1 MSRLPLLPDRP
12 RPLIFAH
19 RGCSSLAPENTMAA
33 FRMAREIGAPGIE
46 LDIHI
51 CRSGELV
58 VAHDD
63 TFQRTVPEGQ
73 NGRGKPIEE
82 LDFEEIRELD
92 VGIAF
97 GRQSDVQKT
106 RELRIPAPA
115 PEPPGFAGEH
125 PPLLEQ
131 VLEEFCPGMYIDIE
145 LKTRKTAHDPLP
157 ARAADLLRRLGD
169 RVLGSVTVSSFNPY
183 SILAF
188 KKLCP
193 RVPTAIIWSAGK
205 GVPLLLRRGLGR
217 IIARCDY
224 LKPVHSQVTG
234 FSRFR
239 FSTLEGR
246 PLVPWTVDDPQLAR
260 RLLAEGCAGIISNRP
275 QDLL

>member
-1 MSRLPLLPDRP
+1 
-12 RPLIFAH
+12 
-19 RGCSSLAPENTMAA
+19 MAA
-33 FRMAREIGAPGIE
+33 FRKARDLGAPGIE

-51 CRSGELV
+51 CKTGELV

-63 TFQRTVPEGQ
+63 TFQRTVPEGP
-73 NGRGKPIEE
+73 NGGGRPIEE
-82 LDFEEIRELD
+82 LDFKEIRD
-92 VGIAF
+92 IDAGAAF
-97 GRQSDVQKT
+97 GRQSGIQ
-106 RELRIPAPA
+106 EAPA
-115 PEPPGFAGEH
+115 PGASPFTGEH

-145 LKTRKTAHDPLP
+145 LKTRKTREDPLP
-157 ARAADLLRRLGD
+157 AQAADTLRRLGEG
-169 RVLGSVTVSSFNPY
+169 VLRSVTVSSFNPY

-193 RVPTAIIWSAGK
+193 QVPTAIIWSADA
-205 GVPLLLRRGLGR
+205 GVPPLLRYGFGR
-217 IIARCDY
+217 ILARCDY
-224 LKPVHSQVTG
+224 LKPVYRQVNG

-246 PLVPWTVDDPQLAR
+246 PMVPWTVDDPALAR
-260 RLLAEGCAGIISNRP
+260 RLLAAGCAGIISNRP

>member
-1 MSRLPLLPDRP
+1 MSRLALLPDRP

-33 FRMAREIGAPGIE
+33 FRRAREIGAPGIE

-51 CRSGELV
+51 CRTGELV

-63 TFQRTVPEGQ
+63 TFLRTAPEGA
-73 NGRGKPIEE
+73 NGRGRPIEE

-92 VGIAF
+92 VGA
-97 GRQSDVQKT
+97 
-106 RELRIPAPA
+106 
-115 PEPPGFAGEH
+115 PGFAGEH

-145 LKTRKTAHDPLP
+145 LKTRKTGNDPLP
-157 ARAADLLRRLGD
+157 ARTADLLRRLGD
-169 RVLGSVTVSSFNPY
+169 RVSGSVTVSSFNPY
-183 SILAF
+183 GILAF
-188 KKLCP
+188 KNICP
-193 RVPTAIIWSAGK
+193 RVPTAIIWSADK
-205 GVPLLLRRGLGR
+205 GVPLPLRRGFGR
-217 IIARCDY
+217 FIARCDY

-260 RLLAEGCAGIISNRP
+260 GLVAKGCAGIISNRP
-275 QDLL
+275 QDLLSQGIRPREQP

>member
-1 MSRLPLLPDRP
+1 MSRLALLPDRP

-33 FRMAREIGAPGIE
+33 FRKAREIGAPGIE

-51 CRSGELV
+51 CRTGELV

-63 TFQRTVPEGQ
+63 TFQRTAPEGP
-73 NGRGKPIEE
+73 NGRGLPIEE

-97 GRQSDVQKT
+97 GRQSDIQKT
-106 RELRIPAPA
+106 PTPGTA
-115 PEPPGFAGEH
+115 GFAGEH

-131 VLEEFCPGMYIDIE
+131 VLEEFCPGMFIDIE
-145 LKTRKTAHDPLP
+145 LKTRKTRDDPLP
-157 ARAADLLRRLGD
+157 ARTADLLRRLGD
-169 RVLGSVTVSSFNPY
+169 RVLTSVTVSSFNPY

-205 GVPLLLRRGLGR
+205 GVPLLLRRGFGR

-234 FSRFR
+234 FSRSW

-246 PLVPWTVDDPQLAR
+246 PLVPWTVDDPHLAR
-260 RLLAEGCAGIISNRP
+260 RLLAEGCTGIISNRP

>member
-1 MSRLPLLPDRP
+1 
-12 RPLIFAH
+12 
-19 RGCSSLAPENTMAA
+19 MAA
-33 FRMAREIGAPGIE
+33 FRKAREVGAPGIE

-51 CRSGELV
+51 CRTGELV

-63 TFQRTVPEGQ
+63 TFRRTAPEGA
-73 NGRGKPIEE
+73 NGRGQPIEE
-82 LDFEEIRELD
+82 LDFGEIRELD
-92 VGIAF
+92 VGSAF
-97 GRQSDVQKT
+97 SPGDVQGV
-106 RELRIPAPA
+106 PAPGG
-115 PEPPGFAGEH
+115 PGFAGEH

-145 LKTRKTAHDPLP
+145 LKTRKTGGDPLP

-193 RVPTAIIWSAGK
+193 RVPTAIIWSADK
-205 GVPLLLRRGLGR
+205 GIPFPLRHGFGR
-217 IIARCDY
+217 FIARCDY
-224 LKPVHSQVTG
+224 LKPIHSQVSG

-246 PLVPWTVDDPQLAR
+246 PLVPWTVDDPRLAR
-260 RLLAEGCAGIISNRP
+260 QLLEKGCAGIISNRP
-275 QDLL
+275 QDLLSQGFREQP

>member
-1 MSRLPLLPDRP
+1 MSHVPLLPDRP

-33 FRMAREIGAPGIE
+33 FRKAREIGAPGIE
-46 LDIHI
+46 LDIHL
-51 CRSGELV
+51 CKTGELV
-58 VAHDD
+58 VAHDHN
-63 TFQRTVPEGQ
+63 FLRTVPEGP
-73 NGRGKPIEE
+73 NGRGLPIED
-82 LDFEEIRELD
+82 LGIDEIREVD
-92 VGIAF
+92 TGAAF
-97 GRQSDVQKT
+97 GRQSDIQ
-106 RELRIPAPA
+106 EAPA
-115 PEPPGFAGEH
+115 PGAPGFAGEH

-145 LKTRKTAHDPLP
+145 LKTRETGNDALP
-157 ARAADLLRRLGD
+157 ARTADMLRRLGD

-193 RVPTAIIWSAGK
+193 QVPTAIIWSGGK
-205 GVPLLLRRGLGR
+205 GVPLLLRRGFGR
-217 IIARCDY
+217 VIARCDY
-224 LKPVHSQVTG
+224 LKPVHTQVTG

-246 PLVPWTVDDPQLAR
+246 PLVPWTVDDPHTAR
-260 RLLAEGCAGIISNRP
+260 RLLAQGCPGIISNRP